1 MTKRKVKDLMIPLGE
16 YATVSEEANLH
27 EAVLALEEAQ
37 GRFRQDRYKHR
48 AILVYDK
55 EKNIVGKLSQLDVI
69 RGLESGYKKVGD
81 LRGVAHSGF
90 SPELIRSMIEKHG
103 LWQRPL
109 EEVCRTAPQIRVKDV
124 MYTPTEG
131 EYVDE
136 DATLDRAIHQLVIGR
151 HQSLLVT
158 HEDRIVGILRLTDV
172 FMEICTLIKACQ
184 Q

>member
-1 MTKRKVKDLMIPLGE
+1 MKTLRVKDLMVLLEE
-16 YATVSEEANLH
+16 YATVSEDANLYD
-27 EAVLALEEAQ
+27 AVLALEEAQ
-37 GRFRQDRYKHR
+37 SRFRQDLYKHR
-48 AILVYDK
+48 AVLVYDK
-55 EKNIVGKLSQLDVI
+55 DKDIVGKLSQLDVI

-109 EEVCRTAPQIRVKDV
+109 EDVCRTAPRIRVKDV

-131 EYVDE
+131 EYVEE
-136 DATLDRAIHQLVIGR
+136 DATIDRAIHQLVVGH

-158 HEDRIVGILRLTDV
+158 RGEKIVGILRLTDV
-172 FMEICTLIKACQ
+172 FSEICKLIKACQ
-184 Q
+184 E

>member
-1 MTKRKVKDLMIPLGE
+1 MKTARVKDLMVPLDE
-16 YATVSEEANLH
+16 YATVSEDANLYD
-27 EAVLALEEAQ
+27 AVLALEEAQ
-37 GRFRQDRYKHR
+37 SRFSKDLYKHR
-48 AILVYDK
+48 AVLVYDK
-55 EKNIVGKLSQLDVI
+55 DKDIVGKLSQLDVI

-81 LRGVAHSGF
+81 LKGVAHSGF

-103 LWQRPL
+103 LWQKPL
-109 EEVCRTAPQIRVKDV
+109 EDVCRTAPKIRVKDV

-131 EYVDE
+131 EYVEEDE
-136 DATLDRAIHQLVIGR
+136 PLDRAIHQLVVGH

-158 HEDRIVGILRLTDV
+158 RSEKIVGILRLTDV